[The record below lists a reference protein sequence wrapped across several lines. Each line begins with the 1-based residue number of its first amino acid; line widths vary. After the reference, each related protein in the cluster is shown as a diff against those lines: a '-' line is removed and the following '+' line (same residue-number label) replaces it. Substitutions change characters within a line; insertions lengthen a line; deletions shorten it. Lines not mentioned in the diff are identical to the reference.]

1 MEALHW
7 FIDPVTKQYADFT
20 GRTTRQEFWMY
31 VLIYIIAYVVVSF
44 VSGTLAM
51 LLALGLLVPNIAI
64 TTRRLHDIGK
74 SGWWQLI
81 ALIPLVG
88 AIILIVWCAG
98 ETGKEANEYGAA
110 RALGITPTPVAQ
122 SNMVDAPAASDTNP
136 TA

>member
-1 MEALHW
+1 MEALRW
-7 FIDPVTKQYADFT
+7 FIDPVTKQYADFN

-31 VLIYIIAYVVVSF
+31 VLIYIIAYIVVGVVSDM
-44 VSGTLAM
+44 LAF
-51 LLALGLLVPNIAI
+51 LLGLGLLVPNIAI
-64 TTRRLHDIGK
+64 TARRLHDVGK

-98 ETGKEANEYGAA
+98 ETGKEANTYGAPRTA
-110 RALGITPTPVAQ
+110 GTAPTPVAQ